1 MYPNRN
7 NEEGALDL
15 YLDDVL
21 SLCDKYGLGWYIY
34 SHDGVEF
41 SYVEVEDVFRRL
53 NGNYEQIGEDRYI
66 ETNIRDLLKKHIAVK

>member
-21 SLCDKYGLGWYIY
+21 SLCDKYGLGWDIY
-34 SHDGVEF
+34 SHDGAEF
-41 SYVEVEDVFRRL
+41 S
-53 NGNYEQIGEDRYI
+53 
-66 ETNIRDLLKKHIAVK
+66 